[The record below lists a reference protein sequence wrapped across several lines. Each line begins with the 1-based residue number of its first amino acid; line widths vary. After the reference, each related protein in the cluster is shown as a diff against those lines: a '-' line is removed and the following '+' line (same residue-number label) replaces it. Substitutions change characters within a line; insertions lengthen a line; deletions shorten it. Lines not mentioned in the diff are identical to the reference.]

1 MIQVRIGQEEKEFIS
16 YVEKALSKLAKEE
29 YAAFL
34 GMFDSRRVSIDG
46 LILALKY
53 LEEDC
58 PITKIDDPT
67 KIKCSEQRISIQ
79 QYNDGSGYHM
89 DYDLTTDGELN
100 DLTIQ
105 IEFLKHGI
113 DYSVSLE
120 DLHTM

>member
-1 MIQVRIGQEEKEFIS
+1 MIQVRIGHEEKEFIS

-29 YAAFL
+29 YAVFL
-34 GMFDSRRVSIDG
+34 DMFDSSRVSIDG
-46 LILALKY
+46 LILALGY
-53 LEEDC
+53 LHEDR

-67 KIKCSEQRISIQ
+67 KIKCSEQRISIR

-89 DYDLTTDGELN
+89 DYDLTTDGEPN

-105 IEFLKHGI
+105 IEFLKHGV
-113 DYSVSLE
+113 DYSVTLE

>member
-1 MIQVRIGQEEKEFIS
+1 MIQVEMGHEEEGFIS
-16 YVEKALSKLAKEE
+16 YVEKSLSQLAKEE
-29 YAAFL
+29 YDIFL
-34 GMFDSRRVSIDG
+34 NMFDHSRISGDG

-53 LEEDC
+53 LDPDW
-58 PITKIDDPT
+58 PITKIDDPMKT
-67 KIKCSEQRISIQ
+67 KCEGQRIDVA

-105 IEFLKHGI
+105 IEFIKHGD

-120 DLHTM
+120 DLHTL

>member
-1 MIQVRIGQEEKEFIS
+1 MIQVSVGQEEKEFIS
-16 YVEKALSKLAKEE
+16 FIEKALSELAKEE
-29 YAAFL
+29 YDAYFD
-34 GMFDSRRVSIDG
+34 MFDSSRVTNDG

-53 LEEDC
+53 LDEDY

-67 KIKCSEQRISIQ
+67 KIKCSKQRISVG
-79 QYNDGSGYHM
+79 QYNDGSGYWM

-100 DLTIQ
+100 DLTIHV
-105 IEFLKHGI
+105 EFLRHGM